1 MLHDECSPRTA
12 GRVSWWRHSWL
23 PPGLVH
29 DILRGASSK
38 DWRSWARMEV
48 PRCRRVPQSGE
59 KVVNGII
66 GEEVEDTLR
75 TAIYLQVDPIIAGAN
90 AWDRFVLFSR
100 HQGLTVRLSIPGLS
114 GPDVAAMILST
125 GPVFPADDVPSRLPS
140 M

>member
-1 MLHDECSPRTA
+1 M
-12 GRVSWWRHSWL
+12 
-23 PPGLVH
+23 
-29 DILRGASSK
+29 K
-38 DWRSWARMEV
+38 V

-100 HQGLTVRLSIPGLS
+100 HQGLSVRFSFLRFS
-114 GPDVAAMILST
+114 GPDVATMICQPGQWFQLMT
-125 GPVFPADDVPSRLPS
+125 IHQGFRR
-140 M
+140 